1 MERLTFDEL
10 IDGGLN
16 PDEALKALGMPSYD
30 ELQDLADEQQYYLV
44 EDMRAAEFPDEHA
57 TPEERRA
64 MWGDDYDI
72 AERIRAKRRE
82 AR

>member
-1 MERLTFDEL
+1 MDRLTFDEL

-16 PDEALKALGMPSYD
+16 PDEALEALG
-30 ELQDLADEQQYYLV
+30 ELNYV
-44 EDMRAAEFPDEHA
+44 EMQEYMRAGEGFLDDA

-64 MWGDDYDI
+64 EWGDDYDI
-72 AERIRAKRRE
+72 AERVRAKRRA

>member
-1 MERLTFDEL
+1 MDRLTFDEL
-10 IDGGLN
+10 IDSGLN
-16 PDEALKALGMPSYD
+16 PDEALEALGEPNYVEM
-30 ELQDLADEQQYYLV
+30 QDRADYEPHHLEY
-44 EDMRAAEFPDEHA
+44 MCGAEFPDEHA

-72 AERIRAKRRE
+72 AQRIRAKRRA

>member
-1 MERLTFDEL
+1 MDRLTFDEL

-16 PDEALKALGMPSYD
+16 PDEALEALGMPNYD
-30 ELQDLADEQQYYLV
+30 ELQDLADEEQYHL
-44 EDMRAAEFPDEHA
+44 EHMRAEFPDEDA